1 MIEVVN
7 LHKKFG
13 KFTALS
19 HINLV
24 LEAGQCVA
32 LVGPNGCGKTTLI
45 KCLLGLVVPQQGQ
58 ILIQGQPTIHKFSHR
73 SKLGYMPQIGR
84 YPGNLTIGQLIEMV
98 RNLRPGQTHY
108 DEELIDLLGVHAI
121 LSKKMSALSGGTI
134 QKVSAILAFLF
145 DPAILVLDEPTAGL
159 DPLSSEILK
168 NKIEQAV
175 QKGKLVLITSHI
187 LSELDELVTRVVF
200 MQEGQI
206 ILHRPVDQLM
216 QETGEKKLSK
226 AIISI
231 LHRKVP
237 ND

>member
-13 KFTALS
+13 KFSALS
-19 HINLV
+19 NINLM
-24 LEAGQCVA
+24 LESGQCVA

-45 KCLLGLVVPQQGQ
+45 KCILGLVVPQQGQ
-58 ILIQGQPTIHKFSHR
+58 ILIDGHPTIHQHSHR
-73 SKLGYMPQIGR
+73 AKLGYMPQIGR
-84 YPGNLTIGQLIEMV
+84 YPGNLTIGQLINMV
-98 RNLRPGQTHY
+98 RNLRPHQNHY
-108 DEELIDLLGVHAI
+108 DEELIDLLGIHAI

-145 DPAILVLDEPTAGL
+145 DPDILILDEPTAGL
-159 DPLSSEILK
+159 DPLSAEILK
-168 NKIEQAV
+168 MKIEKTV

-187 LSELDELVTRVVF
+187 LSELDELVTQVVF

-206 ILHRPVDQLM
+206 ILHRAVDQLIS
-216 QETGEKKLSK
+216 ETGQTKLSK

-231 LHRKVP
+231 LNRKVS